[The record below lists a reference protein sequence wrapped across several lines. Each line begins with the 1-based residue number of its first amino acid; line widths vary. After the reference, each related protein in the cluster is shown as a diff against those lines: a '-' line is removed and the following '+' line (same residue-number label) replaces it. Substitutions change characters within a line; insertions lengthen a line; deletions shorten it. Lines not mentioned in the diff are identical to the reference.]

1 MFLKIHN
8 KFEYWE
14 TQNGWAVVELEVLFK
29 FKVSLFPSIFSLM
42 LGYRFNRLQENVAIE
57 FIQKFEYDGQ
67 VNH

>member
-1 MFLKIHN
+1 MFLKIQN

-57 FIQKFEYDGQ
+57 FI
-67 VNH
+67 